1 MPFAD
6 YGEDKFE
13 ERRSKFTGR
22 LWHVETAEEAVAK
35 IKEMRETYWDATHN
49 CYAYILREGNVMRY
63 SDDGEPQGTAGM
75 PILEV
80 LRHENLT
87 DCVCVV
93 TRYFGGILLGTG
105 GLVRAYTQGA
115 QVAVAAAGVQRM
127 SLYTVALIACPYNL
141 YEIILHLL
149 PDHDCA
155 VEETDYGADVTL
167 TVTLPAGRE
176 DELNRAL
183 AEATAGAGLRRGHG
197 DPIHG
202 SACQVNIG
210 LQGSQNSEKNFCE
223 KKRGFSDFVSYNYYV
238 TDSPRLRRRY
248 I

>member
-1 MPFAD
+1 MEKDYFVPFAD

-13 ERRSKFTGR
+13 EKRSKFTGR

-115 QVAVAAAGVQRM
+115 QVAVAAAGAQRM

-183 AEATAGAGLRRGHG
+183 AEATAGGHG

-210 LQGSQNSEKNFCE
+210 LQGAQNSEKIFV

>member
-1 MPFAD
+1 MDSYRIPTGNGASEYVEKRSRFL
-6 YGEDKFE
+6 GLVQPVRSED
-13 ERRSKFTGR
+13 
-22 LWHVETAEEAVAK
+22 EAHEIIAACK
-35 IKEMRETYWDATHN
+35 KQYHDARHN
-49 CYAYILREGNVMRY
+49 CWCYLLRDGTERY

-141 YEIILHLL
+141 YDIVNHLL
-149 PDHDCA
+149 PEYDCA

-167 TVTLPAGRE
+167 TVTLPAGGE
-176 DELNRAL
+176 DRLNAGL
-183 AEATAGAGLRRGHG
+183 AEATAGTVYAEVMETKFMGRR
-197 DPIHG
+197 
-202 SACQVNIG
+202 V
-210 LQGSQNSEKNFCE
+210 K
-223 KKRGFSDFVSYNYYV
+223 
-238 TDSPRLRRRY
+238 
-248 I
+248 

>member
-1 MPFAD
+1 MDSYRIPTKTGASE
-6 YGEDKFE
+6 YVDK
-13 ERRSKFTGR
+13 RSRFLG
-22 LWHVETAEEAVAK
+22 LVQPVGSEEEARAVIAACK
-35 IKEMRETYWDATHN
+35 KQYHDARHN
-49 CYAYILREGNVMRY
+49 CWCYLLRDGTERY

-183 AEATAGAGLRRGHG
+183 AEATAGQVYAEVMETRFMGRR
-197 DPIHG
+197 
-202 SACQVNIG
+202 V
-210 LQGSQNSEKNFCE
+210 K
-223 KKRGFSDFVSYNYYV
+223 
-238 TDSPRLRRRY
+238 
-248 I
+248 